1 MRLRTLALV
10 CHLVAALL
18 ATATVPA
25 AMAAAV
31 DFSDRDVARLSRLG
45 PWPQAI
51 PDDPGNALSSQPWAE
66 ALGAQL
72 FRDPRLSGS
81 GRLACIHCHNPQRGF
96 AEGSNVA
103 VGAERHVRNT
113 QGLFNVGLQRW
124 FGWDGGADSL
134 WSATLRPLLSDIEMA
149 GKVDQIAAHFRRDAD
164 VLRAMALATPP
175 IDVATLDDTE
185 FTVWL
190 SKAIAAY
197 TRTLVSP
204 PTQFDRFRNAVL
216 AGDLKAQAR
225 YPDAAKR
232 GLKTFLGDANC
243 VVCHT
248 GPNLSNGEFHDIGRP
263 FFTGVGA
270 VDGGRY
276 GGIKRMRDDPFNLMG
291 PHADGVRASDARKS
305 GTVTLGQV
313 NFGQWR
319 TPSLR
324 NLSLTAP
331 YMHDGS
337 LATLRDVVDYY
348 ADIDPTRLH
357 SQGESLLNPL
367 QLDNAG
373 REDLVRFLETLSVPA
388 EP

>member
-1 MRLRTLALV
+1 MRLRTLAQV
-10 CHLVAALL
+10 CQLVAALL

-31 DFSDRDVARLSRLG
+31 DFSERDIARLSRLG

-149 GKVDQIAAHFRRDAD
+149 GKVDQIAAHFRREAD

-175 IDVATLDDTE
+175 IDIATLDDTE

-204 PTQFDRFRNAVL
+204 PTQFDRFRNAVQRRVPRHRQTL
-216 AGDLKAQAR
+216 FYR
-225 YPDAAKR
+225 R
-232 GLKTFLGDANC
+232 G
-243 VVCHT
+243 
-248 GPNLSNGEFHDIGRP
+248 R
-263 FFTGVGA
+263 
-270 VDGGRY
+270 R
-276 GGIKRMRDDPFNLMG
+276 
-291 PHADGVRASDARKS
+291 
-305 GTVTLGQV
+305 
-313 NFGQWR
+313 
-319 TPSLR
+319 
-324 NLSLTAP
+324 
-331 YMHDGS
+331 
-337 LATLRDVVDYY
+337 
-348 ADIDPTRLH
+348 
-357 SQGESLLNPL
+357 
-367 QLDNAG
+367 
-373 REDLVRFLETLSVPA
+373 
-388 EP
+388 

>member
-1 MRLRTLALV
+1 MRLRTLAQV
-10 CHLVAALL
+10 CQLVAALL

-31 DFSDRDVARLSRLG
+31 DFSERDIARLSRLG

-149 GKVDQIAAHFRRDAD
+149 GKVDQIAAHFRRDTD

-175 IDVATLDDTE
+175 IDEATLDDTE

-204 PTQFDRFRNAVL
+204 PTQFDRFREAVL
-216 AGDLKAQAR
+216 AGDFKAQAR

-367 QLDNAG
+367 QLDNAD
-373 REDLVRFLETLSVPA
+373 REDLVRFLETLSEPA

>member
-1 MRLRTLALV
+1 MRLRTLAQV
-10 CHLVAALL
+10 CQLVAALL

-31 DFSDRDVARLSRLG
+31 DFSERDIARLSRLG

-149 GKVDQIAAHFRRDAD
+149 GKVDQIAAHFRREAD

-175 IDVATLDDTE
+175 IDIATLDDTE

-291 PHADGVRASDARKS
+291 PHADGVRASDKRKS

-367 QLDNAG
+367 QLDNAD
-373 REDLVRFLETLSVPA
+373 REDLVRFLETLSEPA